1 MMQGALCPLCM
12 FKNRRYT
19 ALTLKNIEASFIFL
33 VRLFVSLQGWTIKY
47 NLLFMKKLFLAF
59 MLAVCVVSCSTR
71 KEYMVRM
78 HTSEGVVEMKLY
90 DETPAHRD
98 NFVKLVKEHRYDSLL
113 FHRVIKDFM
122 IQGGDPD
129 SKKAPRGRLLGD
141 GDLGYSVPAE
151 FMPELHFHKRG
162 ALAAARE
169 GDDVNPKKASSA
181 SQFYIVWG
189 VVFTEQQLETL
200 RDKLSKRRGKEVV
213 FTPEQEQAYTTVGGT
228 PHLDGE
234 YTVFGEVVKGL
245 DVVDKIQNKRCDRND
260 RPLEN
265 VRILKVELVK

>member
-1 MMQGALCPLCM
+1 
-12 FKNRRYT
+12 
-19 ALTLKNIEASFIFL
+19 
-33 VRLFVSLQGWTIKY
+33 
-47 NLLFMKKLFLAF
+47 MKKLLLISLTA
-59 MLAVCVVSCSTR
+59 LLLVSCSTR
-71 KEYMVRM
+71 KEYLVKMY
-78 HTSEGVVEMKLY
+78 TTEGDIELKLY

-98 NFVKLVKEHRYDSLL
+98 NFVKLVKKHQYDSLL

-129 SKKAPRGRLLGD
+129 SKRAARGKFLGD
-141 GDLGYSVPAE
+141 GDLGYKVKAE
-151 FMPELHFHKRG
+151 LMPELYFHKRG

-169 GDDVNPKKASSA
+169 GDDVNPKKESSA

-189 VVFTEQQLETL
+189 TLFTKEQLE
-200 RDKLSKRRGKEVV
+200 RFRVQYGKKIGKEIR
-213 FTPEQEQAYTTVGGT
+213 FTPEQVEAYTTVGGT

-245 DVVDKIQNKRCDRND
+245 DVVDRIQKKRCDKYD
-260 RPLEN
+260 RPLQN